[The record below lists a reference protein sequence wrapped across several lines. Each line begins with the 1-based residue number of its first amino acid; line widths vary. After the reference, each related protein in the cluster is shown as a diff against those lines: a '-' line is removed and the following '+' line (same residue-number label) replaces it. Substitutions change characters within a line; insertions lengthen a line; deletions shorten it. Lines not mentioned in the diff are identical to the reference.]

1 VTTQPNEQQE
11 PSMEEILSSIRRII
25 ADEET
30 GDGEEGAPEQADAAE
45 READRPDPAAEDADT
60 DDEDVLELTEVVR
73 EDVDVVDLDR
83 AIAQA
88 RSIEQQEEAA
98 GPRFGL
104 GNASKPDS
112 DEDAQPEPEAPLETV
127 PNDGVEPSHEASTAK
142 PSAASKP
149 VDDHPT
155 QSSMDI
161 RDDGMEPQKTTPQN
175 NNGIDSLVSDRAAG
189 AATGAF
195 AKLSQAVQ
203 RTPPEVAIADDSG
216 RTVEQFAEDM
226 MRPMLRDWLDEHL
239 PPLIERIVQKEIQ
252 KIVRRAEDD

>member
-1 VTTQPNEQQE
+1 
-11 PSMEEILSSIRRII
+11 MEEILSSIRRII
-25 ADEET
+25 ADEGTE
-30 GDGEEGAPEQADAAE
+30 DGEEGAPEQADAAE
-45 READRPDPAAEDADT
+45 READPRDPAAEDA

-73 EDVDVVDLDR
+73 EDAEVVDLDR

-88 RSIEQQEEAA
+88 RSIEHRQEDA

-104 GNASKPDS
+104 GKASKPAS
-112 DEDAQPEPEAPLETV
+112 DEDAQPEPEDYPENAPD
-127 PNDGVEPSHEASTAK
+127 DGAEPSRDAAVAEL
-142 PSAASKP
+142 SATSEPA
-149 VDDHPT
+149 DDHPA
-155 QSSMDI
+155 QSPMDI
-161 RDDGMEPQKTTPQN
+161 RNDGMEPQKTTPQN

-195 AKLSQAVQ
+195 AKLSQAIQ